1 VEGKTIVEMM
11 DRWRSCNSLDGRRS
25 PRASGEDVATASIV
39 LRLYKEDPMSRSFV
53 LPLTAALC
61 LSTGAFAADFYPWR
75 NHEAPFDFIFGND
88 IDTHQQTRQAR
99 DGSLFGF
106 FYVAF
111 TGVVT
116 KDRYPI
122 ATHVDCNSNPGCTV
136 GWTLSGKP
144 MSATF
149 LYQVMD
155 DHPVFLVSRQDIPQP
170 GAYSH
175 FHWLG
180 LVTLLPRQPPLNGF
194 LLQLTAVD
202 RFCFLH
208 HETAQASARS
218 TCRENG
224 GIEVERGTD
233 IATHLN
239 IVTSAPT
246 GM

>member
-1 VEGKTIVEMM
+1 
-11 DRWRSCNSLDGRRS
+11 
-25 PRASGEDVATASIV
+25 
-39 LRLYKEDPMSRSFV
+39 MSRSFV

-75 NHEAPFDFIFGND
+75 NHEAPFDFVFGND

-116 KDRYPI
+116 KDRYPV

-149 LYQVMD
+149 LYQVMH

-170 GAYSH
+170 GAHSH

-180 LVTLLPRQPPLNGF
+180 PVTPLPPARPERLSAPAHRGR
-194 LLQLTAVD
+194 A
-202 RFCFLH
+202 
-208 HETAQASARS
+208 ASASCTTTRRRPAPGARVGKTAASRS
-218 TCRENG
+218 SA
-224 GIEVERGTD
+224 ER
-233 IATHLN
+233 
-239 IVTSAPT
+239 TSRRT
-246 GM
+246 